1 MADAPRP
8 DPASPV
14 SVRGLP
20 DRGRVVCHG
29 YIESVTYAPASQV
42 AAFTAVVVDHDAPS
56 SKAPGIK
63 TPGAKAAHAAAIPAG
78 SAAGAALPATT
89 QPATGA
95 RRQRPSGPKDRLR
108 VVWLGRRRIPGVDAG
123 TELRLQGMVTVRDGL
138 PTMFNPRYA
147 ILSRQEEQ

>member
-1 MADAPRP
+1 LADAPRQ
-8 DPASPV
+8 DRASSV

-29 YIESVTYAPASQV
+29 FIESVTYAPASQV
-42 AAFTAVVVDHDAPS
+42 AAFTAVVVDHDAPRI
-56 SKAPGIK
+56 KAPGAK
-63 TPGAKAAHAAAIPAG
+63 TSGAAAVA
-78 SAAGAALPATT
+78 SASAAAGAAQQAPSAA
-89 QPATGA
+89 PVAGS
-95 RRQRPSGPKDRLR
+95 RRHRPFGPKDRLR

-138 PTMFNPRYA
+138 PTMFNPRYE